1 MSDYQ
6 KLRVW
11 QAARSLAHDCYRRT
25 AGFSPSELYGLQSQI
40 RRAAMSIPT
49 NLAEGSGRGS
59 DRDFARFVR
68 IARGSASELQS
79 LLVSACEVGLLES
92 DVAAELGRRADTVGK
107 MLSGLARRLAT
118 SS

>member
-1 MSDYQ
+1 MS
-6 KLRVW
+6 VP
-11 QAARSLAHDCYRRT
+11 A
-25 AGFSPSELYGLQSQI
+25 
-40 RRAAMSIPT
+40 

-79 LLVSACEVGLLES
+79 LIDSACEVGLLRA
-92 DVAAELGRRADTVGK
+92 DVAADLDRQVDMVGK
-107 MLSGLARRLAT
+107 MLSALARRLAT